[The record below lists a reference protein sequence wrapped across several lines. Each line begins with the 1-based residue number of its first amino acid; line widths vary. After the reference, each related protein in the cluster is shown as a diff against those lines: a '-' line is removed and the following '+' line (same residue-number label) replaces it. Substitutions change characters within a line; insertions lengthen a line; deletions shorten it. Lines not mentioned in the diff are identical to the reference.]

1 MNITDWPKA
10 ERPREK
16 LLEHGAASLSDA
28 ELLAIFIHTGI
39 KGKTAVDLAR
49 ELLNSFGDLRSLL
62 DADAKALC
70 QFRGLGIVK
79 YVKLQASL
87 EISRRYLFA
96 ELDYSDAISGTSS
109 AKAYLTSKLRHVT
122 QEIFACL
129 FLNSQNQVL
138 AYEELFHGS
147 INQAAVYPREIV
159 RRVLKHNAAAV
170 IFAHNHF
177 AADAKPSEIDRNITK
192 KLKEFLSV
200 IDVKLLDHLIIGKNA
215 SISLAENGDL

>member
-1 MNITDWPKA
+1 MNIAHWPKA

-16 LLEHGAASLSDA
+16 LLAHGAAALSDA
-28 ELLAIFIHTGI
+28 ELLAIFIRTGI

-49 ELLNSFGDLRSLL
+49 ELLNNFGDLRSLL
-62 DADAKALC
+62 DADMKTLC
-70 QFRGLGIVK
+70 QFRGLGIAK
-79 YVKLQASL
+79 YAKLQASL

-96 ELDYSDAISGTSS
+96 ELSYSDAISGTSS
-109 AKAYLTSKLRHVT
+109 AKTYLAAKLRHAT

-138 AYEELFHGS
+138 AYEELFYGS

-159 RRVLKHNAAAV
+159 RRALKHNAAAV

-177 AADAKPSEIDRNITK
+177 AAEAKPSEADKNITK
-192 KLKEFLSV
+192 KLKEFLLV
-200 IDVKLLDHLIIGKNA
+200 IDVKLLDHLIIGKNT
-215 SISLAENGDL
+215 SISLAECGGM